1 MVRAQLTEMPET
13 ASLVASRPLVVIPV
27 YNEAQNIG
35 KLIGNLLALSTPV
48 DAVVVDDNSPDGTAA
63 IVEQHPDFGERV
75 FLLQRATRRGFA
87 SACRDGFN
95 WGMRRGHQVCIE
107 MDADFSHDP
116 ADIPRLLA
124 EIENGCDVAL
134 GSRYVDGIRVINW
147 PVRRLLL
154 SLFAGSYTRFLS
166 GLHLSDPTSGFKAI
180 RSSVIRT
187 IDWDEFS
194 SDGYGFII
202 EFHFHALRNGFQIRE
217 VPIVFTERRRGASKM
232 SFKIMVESAM
242 SVLKLS
248 CYRSLHRRVHRR
260 SSASSLC
267 VTPNRPD
274 PCRKRSN

>member
-13 ASLVASRPLVVIPV
+13 ASLVASRPLIVIPV
-27 YNEAQNIG
+27 YNEAQNIRKLLG
-35 KLIGNLLALSTPV
+35 KLLALPTPV
-48 DAVVVDDNSPDGTAA
+48 DAVVVDDNSPDGTGT

-87 SACRDGFN
+87 SACREGFN
-95 WGMRRGHQVCIE
+95 WGMRRGHPVCVE

-166 GLHLSDPTSGFKAI
+166 GLRLSDPTSGFKAI
-180 RSSVIRT
+180 RSRVLQS
-187 IDWDEFS
+187 IDWAQFS

-202 EFHFHALRNGFQIRE
+202 EFHFHVVRNGFHISE

-232 SFKIMVESAM
+232 SFTIMMESAAR
-242 SVLKLS
+242 VLTLG
-248 CYRSLHRRVHRR
+248 YWRLLHRRPRR
-260 SSASSLC
+260 VARPVESL
-267 VTPNRPD
+267 RYA
-274 PCRKRSN
+274 